1 MSFWDDI
8 YNLRAQGLIPP
19 VWTHADI
26 TPHLLGPYTPN
37 SISAIPSNASM
48 TRDGKAIGDYVK
60 HGRDAQAW
68 RVGPGKFRL
77 VSDPADDLPTQDAE
91 RRRAKAYAQL
101 ARAIAAGSP
110 YPLRGLPYKYYQPF
124 DPVDRDDGESPQ

>member
-1 MSFWDDI
+1 MSFWGDI

-19 VWTHADI
+19 VWQTADI
-26 TPHLLGPYTPN
+26 RPHLLGPYTPN

-48 TRDGKAIGDYVK
+48 ARDGKAIGDYVK
-60 HGRDAQAW
+60 RGRDAQAW
-68 RVGPGKFRL
+68 RVGPGEFRL
-77 VSDPADDLPTQDAE
+77 VTDPADDPATQDAE

-110 YPLRGLPYKYYQPF
+110 YPLRGLPYKYYRPF